1 MPTSAQEHAVVD
13 HSTDT
18 SKWAI
23 AVHRV
28 TTSTVEVWAGTLFTT
43 LIKPKSARIHLLEN
57 GKIVQTKVIQKSN
70 WKRPFSRTKKRFFS
84 LQTFDGLQPNTSY
97 SVVFERYI
105 YPNEQTLPIGWTHLR
120 SAYFST
126 LPKQISEQS
135 SFTIGLA
142 SCFYPHRDGGRAAEA
157 YQTLYERGHND
168 VKPDITFL
176 TGDQVYL
183 DIGFDSLSRDPDEI
197 RERIGNDY
205 AENWQLLGGILNR
218 GGTWM
223 LPDDHEYW
231 NDYPFHDSLI
241 PQLLAL
247 KLKSVREHWTR
258 ASKDAVNNIQ
268 RSPKVESFNIGNDLS
283 FCLADL
289 RSYRYKR
296 NFLPPT
302 AFKQLISWAESL
314 TRPGVLV
321 IPQPLIVN
329 VNKTERNLL
338 SFKTQYKQLLEAV
351 GSSGHNIVVLSGD
364 VHYGRIASCPI
375 GKNGATLTEVISSPM
390 SNLTYLN
397 GIATAKPE
405 FTPERFP
412 HAKCLPDG
420 WLQQTV
426 CYDTDFSVSTKKGFI
441 FSPYPKQRTREHFMT
456 VGFKKVN
463 GKLQMSVNAWR
474 IREHDPDTYLPN
486 SDFEQAYQVLL
497 S

>member
-1 MPTSAQEHAVVD
+1 MIEHLQK
-13 HSTDT
+13 HKPEYNTDT

-28 TTSTVEVWAGTLFTT
+28 TTTSAEVWVGTLFST
-43 LIKPKSARIHLLEN
+43 LIKPKSARIHLIAN
-57 GKIVQTKVIQKSN
+57 GEIVQTKYIRKSN
-70 WKRPFSRTKKRFFS
+70 WKRPFSFTKKRFFS
-84 LQTFDGLQPNTSY
+84 LQTFDNLQPNTSY
-97 SVVFERYI
+97 TLCFERYI
-105 YPNEQTLPIGWTHLR
+105 YPEEKTLPIGWVPLR
-120 SAYFST
+120 NGYLTT
-126 LPKQISEQS
+126 LPEEIPEQS
-135 SFTIGLA
+135 SFTVGLA

-157 YQTLYERGHND
+157 YQAIYERGHKD
-168 VKPDITFL
+168 IKPDITFL

-205 AENWQLLGGILNR
+205 ADNWQLLGGILNR
-218 GGTWM
+218 GGSWM

-247 KLKSVREHWTR
+247 KLQSVRNVWTK
-258 ASKDAVNNIQ
+258 ASKDAVKNIQ
-268 RSPKVESFNIGNDLS
+268 RSPKVETFNIGNDLS

-289 RSYRYKR
+289 RSYRSKR
-296 NFLPPT
+296 NFLPPS
-302 AFKQLISWAESL
+302 AFKQLIDWAKSL
-314 TRPGVLV
+314 TSPGVLV

-329 VNKTERNLL
+329 VNNSERNLL
-338 SFKTQYKQLLEAV
+338 SFTTQYKQLLEAL
-351 GSSGHNIVVLSGD
+351 GSTGQNIVVLSGD

-375 GKNGATLTEVISSPM
+375 GDNGATLTEVISSPM

-405 FTPERFP
+405 FTPEQFP
-412 HAKCLPDG
+412 HYDYLPDG
-420 WLQQTV
+420 WQQHTV
-426 CYDTDFSVSTKKGFI
+426 NYYNDFSVSTKKGFL
-441 FSPYPKQRTREHFMT
+441 FSPYPKERTREHFMT

-463 GKLQMSVNAWR
+463 GKLQMTVNAWR

-486 SDFEQAYQVLL
+486 SDFERAYRVLL